1 MGERGRW
8 QRRPWEPG
16 QRPHHPV
23 PTDVDGSRGRQE
35 SRDARRQAVKPLVV
49 RHRRPPRSR
58 ASGQGEGGLGPHR
71 LPDREPDR
79 RAAGGDRPDHPG
91 EGHPSQLAPERRG
104 GPDRR
109 GTREDLQ
116 DDGAHRRREGPLL
129 LTRVNVF
136 IRRVPSSSA
145 MNEDAAFINEQV
157 DRHHAW
163 FSKSLPMIASENVIS
178 PMAREMLV
186 TDFGDRYAEGLPHER
201 YYQGNVFVDEVEDRV
216 VALAKKLFRVRHMDP
231 RLISGTVANMAV
243 YFALLEPGDI
253 MTSVALT
260 HGAHISSARFGAA
273 GMRGV
278 NNVNYPFDVERMNID
293 VDETAK
299 LLRLVKPKVAAF
311 GQSVFLFP
319 TPLREL
325 RDAFQE
331 AGCHVWYDGAHV
343 MGLIAGGQFQDPL
356 HEGADVL
363 TGSTHKTLP
372 GPQHGILL
380 SDSQDE
386 KFIKRLQRAVFPGVV
401 SNHHL
406 HAMAALGITLA
417 EFLEFGR
424 DYAAQIVR
432 NAKALAQALHERG
445 IKALAEKHGFT
456 QSHAIALDVAALGGG
471 AKVAGDLEKANII
484 TNKNLLPWDTSSVKP
499 SGIRLGTQELT
510 RLGMRES
517 EMDQVADLF
526 ARVAVKHEPPEKVAS
541 DVGAMR
547 TEFNTV
553 HYCFTKGAEAH
564 RRWRIA

>member
-1 MGERGRW
+1 
-8 QRRPWEPG
+8 
-16 QRPHHPV
+16 
-23 PTDVDGSRGRQE
+23 
-35 SRDARRQAVKPLVV
+35 
-49 RHRRPPRSR
+49 
-58 ASGQGEGGLGPHR
+58 
-71 LPDREPDR
+71 
-79 RAAGGDRPDHPG
+79 
-91 EGHPSQLAPERRG
+91 
-104 GPDRR
+104 
-109 GTREDLQ
+109 
-116 DDGAHRRREGPLL
+116 
-129 LTRVNVF
+129 
-136 IRRVPSSSA
+136 
-145 MNEDAAFINEQV
+145 MNEDIAFIEEQV
-157 DRHHAW
+157 DRHHEW

-178 PMAREMLV
+178 PLAREMLLS
-186 TDFGDRYAEGLPHER
+186 DFGDRYAEGLPGER
-201 YYQGNVFVDEVEDRV
+201 YYQG
-216 VALAKKLFRVRHMDP
+216 
-231 RLISGTVANMAV
+231 TVANLAV
-243 YFALLEPGDI
+243 YYALLEPGDI
-253 MTSVALT
+253 MTSVALS
-260 HGAHISSARFGAA
+260 HGAHISSAKFGAA

-293 VDETAK
+293 VDGTAK
-299 LLRLVKPKVAAF
+299 LLRLVRPKVAAF

-331 AGCHVWYDGAHV
+331 AGCQVWYDGAHV
-343 MGLIAGGQFQDPL
+343 LGLIAGGKFQDPL

-380 SDSQDE
+380 SDSEDE

-456 QSHAIALDVAALGGG
+456 QSHAIALDVAALGG

-484 TNKNLLPWDTSSVKP
+484 TNKNLLPWDTSPVKP

-517 EMDQVADLF
+517 EMTEVADLF
-526 ARVAVKHEPPEKVAS
+526 ARVAVKHESPEKVAS